1 MNHLLK
7 FNPQSREQTGLLQH
21 KNGKCVEAYL
31 PFPLKSKKRLQEKE
45 SAFVRLVDTCS
56 TADEWQLEQNFVLRN
71 MNYNLSVHPYNIDS
85 HNKTKV
91 SYLYFSINNYL
102 NSASPSKGSS
112 PNIASNI
119 K

>member
-31 PFPLKSKKRLQEKE
+31 PFPLKSKKRLQE